1 MAVPNSGPQK
11 IGEQQ
16 QLSGSGSEILARN
29 EEIKMQTMN
38 MRMRWARLASLI
50 MVASLLVFGVSSVQ
64 ALQVESSPLINQPPV
79 NLPFL
84 LKGTVKL
91 LGQAASNLSVTLYE
105 AQETHSRAVGKAV
118 TDSQGEFFILRN
130 EDSRQSPLYLIARG
144 TENSPV
150 ALMAVVNLDKTTSSH
165 TRHITI
171 NELTTVAAVWTTA
184 QFLDGDLLTGN
195 AVGLHN
201 AIGNANNLID
211 ATTGDVAPLVMD
223 GVNIQTTTLSILYSL
238 GNLLGACAGGND
250 CDGLFQAATP
260 PAGSP
265 PTNTLQAALNIARN
279 PWRNI
284 EMLFSLLPD
293 QESAYFKPIL
303 RYAPTA
309 WTLSLIY
316 TGGGL
321 DAPGGVSIDA
331 KGFIWT
337 NNNFL
342 VGSQSFLQQRGF
354 SGLGVTKLAPN
365 GKPLSPPFGF
375 QGAGI
380 NGAGFGIAI
389 DQRGHIWVGNF
400 AGNSISE
407 LDANARPANDAGYT
421 ANGGTNKVQGTVVD
435 QRGNVWAAN
444 LGGNSVSFFPAG
456 RPKDGVTFDSATYP
470 KCGFNQPF
478 GIAIDHN
485 GHPWIANMGGSTI
498 ARIVL
503 DHPELCPEGAVD
515 VGNAPQMIAI
525 DSIGNLWITHLAKG
539 YVTLYQP
546 ATGGKADYDAGGSLV
561 GGWGIA
567 VDGKDNVWIADFWGT
582 RVVQLCGAPED
593 CPSPQHQVGDP
604 ISSSTGYG
612 GAGGLQ
618 HMTSI
623 AIDQAGNVLVTN
635 NNNSQSLCDTAI
647 PLDGPTSVKQEK
659 QTMGC
664 GGNGVLTFYGL
675 AAPVGAPLIGP
686 PVQP

>member
-1 MAVPNSGPQK
+1 
-11 IGEQQ
+11 
-16 QLSGSGSEILARN
+16 
-29 EEIKMQTMN
+29 MQTMN
-38 MRMRWARLASLI
+38 TRMGWARSVSLI
-50 MVASLLVFGVSSVQ
+50 MVASLLVFGVSSVR
-64 ALQVESSPLINQPPV
+64 ALQVNNQPPV

-105 AQETHSRAVGKAV
+105 VQESHSRAVGKTV

-130 EDSRQSPLYLIARG
+130 ENSGQSPLYLIARG

-150 ALMAVVNLDKTTSSH
+150 ALMAVINFDKTTSSH
-165 TRHITI
+165 TRHIMI

-184 QFLDGDLLTGN
+184 QFLDGDMLTGN
-195 AVGLHN
+195 AVGLYN
-201 AIGNANNLID
+201 AMSNANNLID
-211 ATTGDVAPLVMD
+211 VTTGDVAPLVMD

-238 GNLLGACAGGND
+238 GNLLGACAGEND

-260 PAGSP
+260 PSGSP

-279 PWRNI
+279 PWLNI
-284 EMLFSLLPD
+284 ETLFSLLPD
-293 QESAYFKPIL
+293 QDRAYFKPIL

-354 SGLGVTKLAPN
+354 SGLGVTKLTPN

-389 DQRGHIWVGNF
+389 DQQSHIWVGNF
-400 AGNSISE
+400 AGNSVSE
-407 LDANARPANDAGYT
+407 LDANARPASDAGYT

-444 LGGNSVSFFPAG
+444 LGGNSVSFFPVG
-456 RPKDGVTFDSATYP
+456 HPKDGVTFDSATYP

-485 GHPWIANMGGSTI
+485 GYPWIANMGGSTI
-498 ARIVL
+498 AKIVL

-515 VGNAPQMIAI
+515 VGSAPQMIAI
-525 DSIGNLWITHLAKG
+525 DSSGNLWITHLAKG
-539 YVTLYQP
+539 YVTLYRP
-546 ATGGKADYDAGGSLV
+546 ATGEKADYDAGGSLV

-582 RVVQLCGAPED
+582 RVVQVCGAPED
-593 CPSPQHQVGDP
+593 CPSPQHRVGDR

-635 NNNSQSLCDTAI
+635 NNNSQPLCDTAI
-647 PLDGPTSVKQEK
+647 PLDAPTSVKQEK

-686 PVQP
+686 PVQPW

>member
-1 MAVPNSGPQK
+1 
-11 IGEQQ
+11 
-16 QLSGSGSEILARN
+16 
-29 EEIKMQTMN
+29 MQTMN
-38 MRMRWARLASLI
+38 MRIRWARLVSFI
-50 MVASLLVFGVSSVQ
+50 MVVSLLLFGTSSIQ
-64 ALQVESSPLINQPPV
+64 ALQLEPSSMRKQPPA

-84 LKGTVKL
+84 LKGTVEL
-91 LGQAASNLSVTLYE
+91 LGKAVSNLSVNLYE
-105 AQETHSRAVGKAV
+105 VQETHSHVVGKAV
-118 TDSQGEFFILRN
+118 TDSQGQFFILRN
-130 EDSRQSPLYLIARG
+130 DDGRQSPLYLIARG

-150 ALMAVVNLDKTTSSH
+150 ALMAVVDLDKMASSH
-165 TRHITI
+165 TRHIMI
-171 NELTTVAAVWTTA
+171 NELTTVAAVWVAA
-184 QFLDGDLLTGN
+184 QFLDGDMLTGN

-211 ATTGDVAPLVMD
+211 VTTGDVAPLVMD

-250 CDGLFQAATP
+250 CGGLFQAATP
-260 PAGSP
+260 PTGSP

-279 PWRNI
+279 PWHNI
-284 EMLFSLLPD
+284 ETLFRLLPD
-293 QESAYFKPIL
+293 QDSAYFKPIL

-342 VGSQSFLQQRGF
+342 VGSQSFLRQRGF

-389 DQRGHIWVGNF
+389 DQRAHIWVGNF
-400 AGNSISE
+400 AGNSVSE
-407 LDANARPANDAGYT
+407 LDANARPANDVGYT

-444 LGGNSVSFFPAG
+444 LGGNSVSFFPVG
-456 RPKDGVTFDSATYP
+456 RPRDGVTFNSATYP

-485 GHPWIANMGGSTI
+485 GHPWIANMGSSTI
-498 ARIVL
+498 VKMVL
-503 DHPELCPEGAVD
+503 DNPELCPEGTVD
-515 VGNAPQMIAI
+515 VGSAPQMIAI
-525 DSIGNLWITHLAKG
+525 DSIGNLWITHFAKG
-539 YVTLYQP
+539 YVTLYRP
-546 ATGGKADYDAGGSLV
+546 ATSGKADYDAGGSLV

-582 RVVQLCGAPED
+582 RVVQLCGVPED
-593 CPSPQHQVGDP
+593 CPSQQHRVGDR

-635 NNNSQSLCDTAI
+635 NNNSQPLCDTAI
-647 PLDGPTSVKQEK
+647 PLDAPTSVNQEK